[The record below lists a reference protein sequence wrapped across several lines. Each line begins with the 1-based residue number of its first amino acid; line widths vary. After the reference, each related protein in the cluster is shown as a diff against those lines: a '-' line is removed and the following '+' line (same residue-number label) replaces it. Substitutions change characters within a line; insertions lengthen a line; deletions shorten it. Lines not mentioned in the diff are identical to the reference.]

1 MEQEKRDF
9 FTTRRRSD
17 RLHPI
22 AKGRSRSP
30 SPSPSPFRAMAFWGV
45 EVKPGNHY
53 MHLLNDFQGRLRICQ
68 ATLGSGSAVTKSVLQ
83 CIVGNRSPILLCSL
97 IPNVVETCHLEL
109 EFEEDGKVIFSVLGE
124 RSVHLSGYFLR
135 PKILMGG
142 DESDSYGEDI
152 GEEDSSSYDKY
163 ESEFIDDGDDD
174 FRCQPVVKSKSSMEL
189 ENEEK
194 DGFPISFFR
203 RKKISAKTA
212 DGNSK
217 LGDST
222 IHGLLESEEED
233 GNSKPAEGNAET
245 GAAAV
250 DEEKKRKINAIS
262 EGLESARVTFQP
274 CDSSLLPSEMRF
286 ENNGIPKKKKK
297 VKDGEPLEMISNGE
311 RVRGDPEQ
319 ENDLL
324 VEMLAS
330 TFSATGGGIC
340 KLLDKADVVFVEDI
354 VVQVLDLN
362 KVIDLDSVHDM
373 VSEYLFTASDGST
386 ELKAMLPAHAEVR
399 SGMLENLCLIRI
411 FDYTL
416 DARTLI
422 VRSCDVVAPSTKME
436 IKIDE
441 PHGSSIPATRTFM
454 TRRIFALDSLDATK
468 TDWEIELQ
476 VKQKGDL
483 RSYNNSKG
491 NGFVFDVTLADKKD
505 KKIRAVM
512 FNKAA
517 RKFYPKF
524 KLGKTYYISGGT
536 LKPTKEQYKIADND
550 YEIILGEGTIVKEV
564 DDNDSTPKAKSNF
577 DKIDQG
583 NVTSIEVPLSKI
595 TNDPTRGQEKA
606 VYFNVKVFV
615 TYISSNQTM
624 WFWACKTCHK
634 KVTETVD
641 SGYWCEK
648 CNAIVQCCLRYVMEV
663 KISDHSG
670 DAWVTVFNEVAEELI
685 GCTAEELARIKASEG
700 YDKYQLKLEKATG
713 TQHFFRVG
721 VQQAEFMNKKR
732 QKITV
737 LAQVPADC

>member
-1 MEQEKRDF
+1 ME
-9 FTTRRRSD
+9 
-17 RLHPI
+17 
-22 AKGRSRSP
+22 
-30 SPSPSPFRAMAFWGV
+30 
-45 EVKPGNHY
+45 
-53 MHLLNDFQGRLRICQ
+53 
-68 ATLGSGSAVTKSVLQ
+68 TK
-83 CIVGNRSPILLCSL
+83 
-97 IPNVVETCHLEL
+97 
-109 EFEEDGKVIFSVLGE
+109 
-124 RSVHLSGYFLR
+124 
-135 PKILMGG
+135 
-142 DESDSYGEDI
+142 
-152 GEEDSSSYDKY
+152 
-163 ESEFIDDGDDD
+163 
-174 FRCQPVVKSKSSMEL
+174 
-189 ENEEK
+189 
-194 DGFPISFFR
+194 
-203 RKKISAKTA
+203 
-212 DGNSK
+212 
-217 LGDST
+217 
-222 IHGLLESEEED
+222 
-233 GNSKPAEGNAET
+233 
-245 GAAAV
+245 
-250 DEEKKRKINAIS
+250 
-262 EGLESARVTFQP
+262 
-274 CDSSLLPSEMRF
+274 
-286 ENNGIPKKKKK
+286 
-297 VKDGEPLEMISNGE
+297 
-311 RVRGDPEQ
+311 

-595 TNDPTRGQEKA
+595 TNDPTLGQE
-606 VYFNVKVFV
+606 
-615 TYISSNQTM
+615 
-624 WFWACKTCHK
+624 KTCHK

-721 VQQAEFMNKKR
+721 VQQAEFMNKRR